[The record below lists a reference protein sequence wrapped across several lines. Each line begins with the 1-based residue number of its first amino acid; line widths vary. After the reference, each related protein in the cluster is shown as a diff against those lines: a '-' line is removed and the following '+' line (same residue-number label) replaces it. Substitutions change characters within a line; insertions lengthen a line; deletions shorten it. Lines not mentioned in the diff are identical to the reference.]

1 MSSKKLNRSMSSQSE
16 TSPAKKVSG
25 NGDTSFSQR
34 NDKRKKHFFVNFIL
48 FLTLITSLGY
58 FIVNLMNGQTSV
70 DFLATL
76 LSGVLLVLFSI
87 LFVAASITNPRGKKG
102 TVLLSGILLTLF
114 NSIGILTTLGIV
126 TIPAVGMVEDFS
138 GKGLTDVVEWA
149 SKNNVTLVQDYEYSD
164 MVSEYHIINQD
175 VSAGTKIK
183 DIKELTVAVSE
194 GASPNKEVIIPT
206 MVGWDTERVLT
217 FVKDNFLSNVSVEFT
232 ESDKAKD
239 TVIEQS
245 KSGNLKRSEEI
256 KLTFSFGE
264 EKDKSDVTLL
274 NLVNKSE
281 FEAVFYLKQHSIS
294 YEIKHDFS
302 NKIKRGNVAKQGKK
316 AGDKIPVDS
325 EDKLVLTISKGP
337 KIKVPDLKK
346 MSMTE
351 ITKWIIQNKL
361 KLEFTDRYDDS
372 IKDNEVIEVNH
383 SKGDVIEQGELI
395 KLVISKGKLVMQD
408 FDSYDEF
415 RDWADKYSINYE
427 EKREFSDDVE
437 AGKVIRYSYKKGDVI
452 KNGDAIIVTISDGKK
467 CEVPNLVG
475 MSKNDI
481 ISKLKKLNL
490 NYNFVYQA
498 SSKVAKDKAIKQSVS
513 AGSEVSKGTTIT
525 ITLSSGKASSTSSN
539 SNSNKNNNSNNS
551 SNNNNSGNQGG
562 SSPAPTPSC
571 DKNKTVHVYLSTGAT
586 GAQTKSMIQNSYPN
600 IKWNFQMVSSCS
612 NGSSASG
619 TICNSS
625 SLDDKNLNYCDT
637 YTVTIVS

>member
-1 MSSKKLNRSMSSQSE
+1 MSQKKKKSDITQINESKPE
-16 TSPAKKVSG
+16 KKVAEKV
-25 NGDTSFSQR
+25 DTVSFPR
-34 NDKRKKHFFVNFIL
+34 DKQKKKHPFINFIL
-48 FLTLITSLGY
+48 ILTLLTSLGY
-58 FIVNLMNGQTSV
+58 FIITLMKGQSSV
-70 DFLATL
+70 HFLATL
-76 LSGVLLVLFSI
+76 LSGVLLVLFSVS
-87 LFVAASITNPRGKKG
+87 FVASAITNPKEKKG
-102 TVLLSGILLTLF
+102 TILLSGVLLTLF
-114 NSIGILTTLGIV
+114 NSLGILTSLGII

-138 GKGLTDVVEWA
+138 GKSLTNVVEWA
-149 SKNNVTLVQDYEYSD
+149 SKNNITLIQDYEYSD
-164 MVSEYHIINQD
+164 MIPEYAIINQN
-175 VSAGTKIK
+175 VKAGTKVK
-183 DIKELTVAVSE
+183 EIKELTVAVSE
-194 GASPNKEVIIPT
+194 GASPDKEVIIPN

-217 FVKDNFLSNVSVEFT
+217 FVKDNFLSNVQVEFV

-264 EKDKSDVTLL
+264 EKDKSDVVLIDLT
-274 NLVNKSE
+274 NKSE
-281 FEAVFYLKQHSIS
+281 FEAVFYLKQHSIT
-294 YEIKHDFS
+294 YELKHDFS
-302 NKIKRGNVAKQGKK
+302 KKIKRGNVASQNKK
-316 AGDKIPVDS
+316 AGSKIPVDS
-325 EDKLVLTISKGP
+325 DDKLEVTISKGP

-372 IKDNEVIEVNH
+372 VKDNEVIEVSH
-383 SKGDVIEQGELI
+383 KKGDIVEQGDLI
-395 KLVISKGKLVMQD
+395 KLVISKGKLVMQE
-408 FDSYDEF
+408 FSSFDEF
-415 RDWADKYSINYE
+415 RDWADKYGIKYE
-427 EKREFSDDVE
+427 EKHEFNNDIE
-437 AGKVIRYSYKKGDVI
+437 AGKVISYSYKKGDII
-452 KNGDAIIVTISDGKK
+452 KNNDVIIVTISDGKK

-481 ISKLKKLNL
+481 ISKLKKLDL

-498 SSKVAKDKAIKQSVS
+498 SSKVAKDKAIKQSVA

-525 ITLSSGKASSTSSN
+525 ITLSNGKASSNSSN
-539 SNSNKNNNSNNS
+539 SNNNNNSNGGS
-551 SNNNNSGNQGG
+551 SNNNSGNQGG
-562 SSPAPTPSC
+562 SSPSPTPSC
-571 DKNKTVHVYLSTGAT
+571 DKSKTVHVYLSTGAT
-586 GAQTKSMIQNSYPN
+586 GAQTKSMIQNSYPS

-625 SLDDKNLNYCDT
+625 SIDDKNLNYCDT